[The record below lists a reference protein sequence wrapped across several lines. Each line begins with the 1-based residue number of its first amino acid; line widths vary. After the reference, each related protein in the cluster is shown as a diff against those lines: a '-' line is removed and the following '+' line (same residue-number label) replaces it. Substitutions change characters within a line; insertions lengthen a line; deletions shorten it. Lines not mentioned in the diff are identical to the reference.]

1 MNDKPLIAI
10 VGPTAVGKTELS
22 IRLAKALNG
31 EIINGDAFQIYK
43 GLDIGTAKVT
53 EEEKEGVVHHLIDVY
68 EPDEPYSVYKFK
80 QDFTKVVEDI
90 HNRGKLPILVGG
102 TGLYV
107 QSVLYDY
114 QLEEEEISSEKM
126 EIIKNKLNKL
136 SNFENN
142 ELHDYLYQI
151 DPETA
156 STVHPNNRKRVER
169 SIEYYLK
176 TKKTLSERK
185 KSQTFSGKYSTILI
199 GIEMSREILYER
211 INMRVDMML
220 QRGLLREVSN
230 LVEKGYENSQSMQ
243 AIGYKELIPVVKGEI
258 DIETSKEQIKQNS
271 RRYAKRQMTWFKN
284 KMNVTWFQRDKQSL
298 SEIADNVIQLSK

>member
-1 MNDKPLIAI
+1 MNEKPLIAI

-22 IRLAKALNG
+22 IKLAKSLNG
-31 EIINGDAFQIYK
+31 EVINGDAFQIYR

-68 EPDEPYSVYKFK
+68 EPDEPYSVYQFK
-80 QDFTKVVEDI
+80 QDFERIVKDI
-90 HNRGKLPILVGG
+90 HDRGKLPILVGG

-114 QLEEEEISSEKM
+114 NLEEEIISSEKM
-126 EIIKNKLNKL
+126 EITKNKLNKL
-136 SNFENN
+136 SKCSNI
-142 ELHDYLYQI
+142 ELHNYLYEI

-156 STVHPNNRKRVER
+156 SSVHPNNRKRVER
-169 SIEYYLK
+169 AIEYYLN

-185 KSQTFSGKYSTILI
+185 KSQTFTGKYSTILI
-199 GIEMSREILYER
+199 GIEMSRETLYQR

-220 QRGLLREVSN
+220 ERGLLREVSN
-230 LVEKGYENSQSMQ
+230 LVEKGYQNSQSMQ
-243 AIGYKELIPVVKGEI
+243 AIGYKELVPVVKGEI
-258 DIETSKEQIKQNS
+258 DIETSTEQIKQNS

-298 SEIADNVIQLSK
+298 TEIADNVIQLSK

>member
-126 EIIKNKLNKL
+126 EIINNKLNKL
-136 SNFENN
+136 SNFKNN

-156 STVHPNNRKRVER
+156 STLHPNNRKRVER

>member
-22 IRLAKALNG
+22 IKLAKSLNG
-31 EIINGDAFQIYK
+31 EVINGDAFQIYK

-68 EPDEPYSVYKFK
+68 EPDEPYSVYRFK
-80 QDFTKVVEDI
+80 QDFERIVKDI
-90 HNRGKLPILVGG
+90 HDRGKLPILVGG

-114 QLEEEEISSEKM
+114 NLEEEKISSEKM
-126 EIIKNKLNKL
+126 EITKNKLNKL
-136 SNFENN
+136 SKFSNI
-142 ELHDYLYQI
+142 ELHDYLYEI

-156 STVHPNNRKRVER
+156 SSVHPNNRKRVER
-169 SIEYYLK
+169 AIEYYLN

-185 KSQTFSGKYSTILI
+185 KSRTFTGKYSTILI
-199 GIEMSREILYER
+199 GIEMSRETLYQR

-230 LVEKGYENSQSMQ
+230 LVEKGYQDSQSMQ
-243 AIGYKELIPVVKGEI
+243 AIGYKELVPVVKGEI
-258 DIETSKEQIKQNS
+258 DIETSTEQIKQNS

-298 SEIADNVIQLSK
+298 TEIADNVIQLSK

>member
-22 IRLAKALNG
+22 IKLAKALNG
-31 EIINGDAFQIYK
+31 EVINGDAFQIYK

-68 EPDEPYSVYKFK
+68 EPDEPYSVYRFK
-80 QDFTKVVEDI
+80 QDFERIVKDI
-90 HNRGKLPILVGG
+90 HDRGKLPILVGG

-114 QLEEEEISSEKM
+114 NLEEEKISSEKM
-126 EIIKNKLNKL
+126 EITKNKLNKL
-136 SNFENN
+136 SKFSNI
-142 ELHDYLYQI
+142 ELHDYLYEI

-156 STVHPNNRKRVER
+156 SSVHPNNRKRVER
-169 SIEYYLK
+169 AIEYYLN

-185 KSQTFSGKYSTILI
+185 KSRTFTGKYSTILI
-199 GIEMSREILYER
+199 GIEMSRETLYQR

-230 LVEKGYENSQSMQ
+230 LVEKGYQDSQSMQ
-243 AIGYKELIPVVKGEI
+243 AIGYKELVPVVKGEK
-258 DIETSKEQIKQNS
+258 DIETSTEQIKQNS

-298 SEIADNVIQLSK
+298 TEIADNVIQLSK

>member
-1 MNDKPLIAI
+1 MSKKPLIAI

-53 EEEKEGVVHHLIDVY
+53 EEEKEGIVHHLIDVY
-68 EPDEPYSVYKFK
+68 EPDASYSVYKFK
-80 QDFTKVVEDI
+80 EDVTKIIEDI

-114 QLEEEEISSEKM
+114 QLDDEQLSAEEM
-126 EIIKNKLNKL
+126 EIINNKLKTL
-136 SNFENN
+136 YEYSNI
-142 ELHDYLYQI
+142 ELHDYLNSF

-156 STVHPNNRKRVER
+156 SSVHPNNRKRVER
-169 SIEYYLK
+169 AIEYYLK
-176 TKKTLSERK
+176 TKKTLSDRK
-185 KSQTFSGKYSTILI
+185 KSQTFTGKYGTLLI
-199 GIEMSREILYER
+199 GIDLSREILYER

-220 QRGLLREVSN
+220 ERGLLREVSN
-230 LVEKGYENSQSMQ
+230 LVDMGYENSQSMQ
-243 AIGYKELIPVVKGEI
+243 AIGYKELIPVVNGEK
-258 DIETSKEQIKQNS
+258 DIEIAIEQIKQNS

-284 KMNVTWFQRDKQSL
+284 KMNVTWFQRDKLSL

>member
-1 MNDKPLIAI
+1 MNEKPLIAI

-22 IRLAKALNG
+22 IKLAKALNG
-31 EIINGDAFQIYK
+31 EVINGDAFQIYR

-68 EPDEPYSVYKFK
+68 EPDEPYSVYQFK
-80 QDFTKVVEDI
+80 QDFERIVKDI
-90 HNRGKLPILVGG
+90 HDRGKLPILVGG

-114 QLEEEEISSEKM
+114 NLEEEKISSEKM
-126 EIIKNKLNKL
+126 EITKNKLNKL
-136 SNFENN
+136 SKLSNI
-142 ELHDYLYQI
+142 ELHNYLHGI
-151 DPETA
+151 DPKTA
-156 STVHPNNRKRVER
+156 SSVHPNNRKRVER
-169 SIEYYLK
+169 AIEYYLN

-185 KSQTFSGKYSTILI
+185 KSQTFTGKYSTILI
-199 GIEMSREILYER
+199 GIEMSRETLYQR

-220 QRGLLREVSN
+220 ERGLLREVSN
-230 LVEKGYENSQSMQ
+230 LVEKGYQNSQSMQ
-243 AIGYKELIPVVKGEI
+243 AIGYKELVPVVKGEI
-258 DIETSKEQIKQNS
+258 DIEISTEQIKQNS

-298 SEIADNVIQLSK
+298 TEIADNVIQLSK

>member
-1 MNDKPLIAI
+1 MNEKPLIAI

-22 IRLAKALNG
+22 IKLAKALNG
-31 EIINGDAFQIYK
+31 EVINGDAFQIYK

-68 EPDEPYSVYKFK
+68 EPNEPYSVYRFK
-80 QDFTKVVEDI
+80 QDFERIVKDI
-90 HNRGKLPILVGG
+90 HDRGKLPILVGG

-114 QLEEEEISSEKM
+114 NLEEEKISSEKM
-126 EIIKNKLNKL
+126 EITKNKLNKL
-136 SNFENN
+136 SKFSNI
-142 ELHDYLYQI
+142 ELHNYLYEI

-156 STVHPNNRKRVER
+156 SSVHPNNRKRVER
-169 SIEYYLK
+169 AIEYYLN

-185 KSQTFSGKYSTILI
+185 KSRTFTGKYSTILI
-199 GIEMSREILYER
+199 GIEMSRETLYQR

-230 LVEKGYENSQSMQ
+230 LVEKGYQDSQSMQ
-243 AIGYKELIPVVKGEI
+243 AIGYKELVPVVKGEI
-258 DIETSKEQIKQNS
+258 DIETSTEQIKQNS

-298 SEIADNVIQLSK
+298 TEIADNVIQLSK

>member
-22 IRLAKALNG
+22 IKLAKALNG

-53 EEEKEGVVHHLIDVY
+53 EEEKEGIVHHLIDVY

-80 QDFTKVVEDI
+80 QDFTEVVDDI
-90 HNRGKLPILVGG
+90 HSRGKLPILVGG

-114 QLEEEEISSEKM
+114 QLEEEDISSEKM
-126 EIIKNKLNKL
+126 EIIKNKLKEL
-136 SNFENN
+136 SNFTNI
-142 ELHDYLYQI
+142 ELHNYLKDF
-151 DPETA
+151 DPETS

-169 SIEYYLK
+169 SIEFYLK

-185 KSQTFSGKYSTILI
+185 KSQTFSGKYSTILV

-230 LVEKGYENSQSMQ
+230 LVEEGYEHSQSMQ

>member
-22 IRLAKALNG
+22 IKLAKALNG
-31 EIINGDAFQIYK
+31 EVINGDAFQIYK

-53 EEEKEGVVHHLIDVY
+53 EEEKEGIVHHLIDAY
-68 EPDEPYSVYKFK
+68 EPDEPYSVFRFK
-80 QDFTKVVEDI
+80 QDFEKIVKDI
-90 HNRGKLPILVGG
+90 HDRGKLPILVGG

-114 QLEEEEISSEKM
+114 DLEEEKISSEKM
-126 EIIKNKLNKL
+126 EITKNKLNKL
-136 SNFENN
+136 SELSNV
-142 ELHDYLYQI
+142 ELHQYLNNF

-169 SIEYYLK
+169 AIEYYLN

-185 KSQTFSGKYSTILI
+185 KKQTFSGKYSTILI
-199 GIEMSREILYER
+199 GIEMSREILYQR

-230 LVEKGYENSQSMQ
+230 LVESGYQDCQSMQ
-243 AIGYKELIPVVKGEI
+243 AIGYKELIPVVNGEI
-258 DIETSKEQIKQNS
+258 DIETSTEQIKQNS

-298 SEIADNVIQLSK
+298 TEIADNVIQLSK

>member
-53 EEEKEGVVHHLIDVY
+53 EEEKEGIVHHLIDVY

-80 QDFTKVVEDI
+80 QDFTEIVDDI
-90 HNRGKLPILVGG
+90 HSRGKLPILVGG

-114 QLEEEEISSEKM
+114 QLEEEDISSEKM
-126 EIIKNKLNKL
+126 EIIKNKLKEL
-136 SNFENN
+136 SNFTNI
-142 ELHDYLYQI
+142 ELHNYLKEF

-156 STVHPNNRKRVER
+156 STVHQNNRKRVER
-169 SIEYYLK
+169 SIEFYLK

-185 KSQTFSGKYSTILI
+185 KSQTFSGKYSTILV

-230 LVEKGYENSQSMQ
+230 LVEEGYEHSQSMQ

>member
-1 MNDKPLIAI
+1 MSNKPLIAI

-22 IRLAKALNG
+22 IKLAKALNG

-43 GLDIGTAKVT
+43 GLDIGTAKAT
-53 EEEKEGVVHHLIDVY
+53 EEEREGIPHHLIDVY
-68 EPDEPYSVYKFK
+68 EPCETYSVYQFK
-80 QDFTKVVEDI
+80 KEFSEIVDDI
-90 HNRGKLPILVGG
+90 HNRGKIPILVGG

-114 QLEEEEISSEKM
+114 QLEEEEIDSEKM
-126 EIIKNKLNKL
+126 EIIQNKLKELSKL
-136 SNFENN
+136 NN
-142 ELHDYLYQI
+142 IEMHEHLKSF

-156 STVHPNNRKRVER
+156 SSVHPNNRKRVER
-169 SIEYYLK
+169 AIEYYLK

-185 KSQTFSGKYSTILI
+185 KSQTFSGKYSTILV
-199 GIEMSREILYER
+199 GIEMSRETLYER

-220 QRGLLREVSN
+220 ERGLYKEVSN
-230 LVEKGYENSQSMQ
+230 LVEMGYENSQSMQ
-243 AIGYKELIPVVKGEI
+243 AIGYKELIPVVRGKI

-284 KMNVTWFQRDKQSL
+284 KMDVTWFQRDKQTL
-298 SEIADNVIQLSK
+298 SEIADNVIQLSE